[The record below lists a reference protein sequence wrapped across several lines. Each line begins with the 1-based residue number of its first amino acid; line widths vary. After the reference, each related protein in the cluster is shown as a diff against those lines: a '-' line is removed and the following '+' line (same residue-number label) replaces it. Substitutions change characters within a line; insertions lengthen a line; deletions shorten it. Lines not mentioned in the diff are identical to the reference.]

1 MYVVVNCRD
10 VAFHKNHP
18 EMLGLHFI
26 RVFCF
31 VRTFN
36 KRIHVVHAFHKP
48 YSFMKCPRS
57 HPPGIRRG
65 IKLVVLSKH
74 HVDYWA
80 SCTNQPFY
88 NKHCVVLKKNNMGSQ
103 QPRLYKMV
111 VLSKHHVDYWA
122 SCTNQ
127 PFYIH
132 FVMLKKN
139 MGSQQPR
146 LYKMGVLSKHHVD
159 YWASCTNQPFYKHF
173 VVLKNTWVPSS
184 QDFPKW
190 LSSQNTM

>member
-1 MYVVVNCRD
+1 MAFYKDACCHRLFVYVVVHCRD

-18 EMLGLHFI
+18 EMVGLHFI

-48 YSFMKCPRS
+48 CSFMKCPRS
-57 HPPGIRRG
+57 HPPCILRG

-88 NKHCVVLKKNNMGSQ
+88 
-103 QPRLYKMV
+103 
-111 VLSKHHVDYWA
+111 
-122 SCTNQ
+122 
-127 PFYIH
+127 
-132 FVMLKKN
+132 
-139 MGSQQPR
+139 
-146 LYKMGVLSKHHVD
+146 
-159 YWASCTNQPFYKHF
+159 KHF
-173 VVLKNTWVPSS
+173 VVFKKITWVPSS
-184 QDFPKW
+184 QGFIKW